1 MADTPNSLS
10 SEVTT
15 MPLMLGKSPPK
26 FHEKTL
32 FYKNYHVAVPPPPL
46 NCYYNL
52 RISRL
57 KWLMYLN
64 DQLGCCA
71 IADPA
76 HTVLLDTSYT
86 QKLPNPTDVQV
97 LTAYEAV
104 GGYDP
109 SQTQPDGSNPTDNGC
124 AMTDVYNYWSTT
136 GIAGD
141 KIAGWVQIDPTNT
154 VHVKQAI
161 YAFGGVHMGVQ
172 LPNSAMDQF
181 NAGEPWTVLSDDGGV
196 AGGHDVYVPGYLGS
210 DWICPVTWGQAIMAS
225 WAWMLKYCDEMYA
238 TFSVD
243 WLAGATG
250 FSPSHLNL
258 TQLQQDALA
267 VQQGSQQFKPR

>member
-1 MADTPNSLS
+1 
-10 SEVTT
+10 
-15 MPLMLGKSPPK
+15 
-26 FHEKTL
+26 
-32 FYKNYHVAVPPPPL
+32 
-46 NCYYNL
+46 
-52 RISRL
+52 
-57 KWLMYLN
+57 
-64 DQLGCCA
+64 
-71 IADPA
+71 
-76 HTVLLDTSYT
+76 
-86 QKLPNPTDVQV
+86 
-97 LTAYEAV
+97 
-104 GGYDP
+104 
-109 SQTQPDGSNPTDNGC
+109 
-124 AMTDVYNYWSTT
+124 
-136 GIAGD
+136 
-141 KIAGWVQIDPTNT
+141 
-154 VHVKQAI
+154 
-161 YAFGGVHMGVQ
+161 MGVQ